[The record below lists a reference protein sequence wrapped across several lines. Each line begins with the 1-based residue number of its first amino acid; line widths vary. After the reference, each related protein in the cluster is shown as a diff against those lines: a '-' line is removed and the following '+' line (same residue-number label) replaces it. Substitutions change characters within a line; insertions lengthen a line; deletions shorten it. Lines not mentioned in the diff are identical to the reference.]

1 MNEFWDQVVAAV
13 VVVVYFWNHRTRAES
28 RFSFASTKSNR
39 IFMNLELVSHMSRAL
54 SRAITMTVS
63 GEKPFQCAVCEKQFR
78 QLSTLTNHYKIHTGE
93 KPFKCMVRIRVGHI
107 PFHTHSNAYFYLK
120 CGQCGRSLIRYGI
133 FLLVHRYATKGLG
146 NPVHSRIMRK
156 FTPAKSHLAAHM

>member
-1 MNEFWDQVVAAV
+1 MFEINCCCVKIIVNVKEQDFI
-13 VVVVYFWNHRTRAES
+13 YFA
-28 RFSFASTKSNR
+28 FKQSNR

-93 KPFKCMVRIRVGHI
+93 KPFKCMVRIHYPIVL
-107 PFHTHSNAYFYLK
+107 NYLFWISEK
-120 CGQCGRSLIRYGI
+120 LPIDPSVHGTNQFINLFIN
-133 FLLVHRYATKGLG
+133 FVHRYATKGLD
-146 NPVHSRIMRK
+146 NPVRLPIMQK
-156 FTPAKSHLAAHM
+156 FIPAKNHLAAHM